1 MKVGLVLG
9 AGGVM
14 GGAWITGGLEALAR
28 ETGWDPGSADYVV
41 GTSAGSMMGTLVASG
56 IPPWFMVAH
65 SAGESFE
72 GLTGADGRPA
82 ATADRS
88 GGASYRIDPT
98 MPRLLLGSPRLVLN
112 SVRRGGAQGSTG
124 CWSGSAPRGMISTEP
139 LKEIVRRV
147 VPSGW
152 SPHPN
157 LWLVATDYQTGER
170 VVFGREGSPT
180 ADLADAVAA
189 SCAVPSFYS
198 PVEIGGRLYIDG
210 GVNSVS
216 NLDLLAGEGLD
227 LVICLNPMS
236 SRYQPRGFRPLP
248 RVMAAVRSERA
259 TARPRGIGA
268 ARGGARVAL
277 VQPTVPDL
285 RLMGSNWLSSRRRHA
300 VIELAIETVTAQLRA
315 PAVHKLLKDLPPG
328 EPYRV
333 RRPDGLP
340 ATDWSNIVGV
350 ASRNRRTAMMNC
362 PDRRPGRL
370 NRAGAR

>member
-28 ETGWDPGSADYVV
+28 ETGWDPGSADHLV
-41 GTSAGSMMGTLVASG
+41 GTSAGAMMGTLVASG

-72 GLTGADGRPA
+72 GLTGADGQEA
-82 ATADRS
+82 SSADRS
-88 GGASYRIDPT
+88 AGARYGLERAW
-98 MPRLLLGSPRLVLN
+98 PRLLLGSPRLALN
-112 SVRRGGAQGSTG
+112 SLTRRGGVGAYGLLLG
-124 CWSGSAPRGMISTEP
+124 LGPRGMISTEP

-157 LWLVATDYQTGER
+157 LWLVATDYGTGDR

-180 ADLADAVAA
+180 ADVADAVAA
-189 SCAVPSFYS
+189 SCAVPSFYA
-198 PVEIGGRLYIDG
+198 PVEIGGRRYIDG
-210 GVNSVS
+210 GVHSVS
-216 NLDLLAGEGLD
+216 NMDVLSGLGLD

-248 RVMAAVRSERA
+248 QVQAAIRRPA
-259 TARPRGIGA
+259 GRRLGRDARTLRDQGT
-268 ARGGARVAL
+268 RVAL

-285 RLMGSNWLSSRRRHA
+285 KLMGSNWLSSRRRHE

-315 PAVHKLLKDLPPG
+315 PEIRKLLEGLPPG
-328 EPYRV
+328 EPHRL
-333 RRPDGLP
+333 RRPADIP
-340 ATDWSNIVGV
+340 VEAWSEIVGV
-350 ASRNRRTAMMNC
+350 GGAPRRRSA
-362 PDRRPGRL
+362 
-370 NRAGAR
+370 

>member
-28 ETGWDPGSADYVV
+28 ETGWDPGGADHVV
-41 GTSAGSMMGTLVASG
+41 GTSAGAMMGTLVASG

-72 GLTGADGRPA
+72 GLTSADGRA
-82 ATADRS
+82 ASTADRS
-88 GGASYRIDPT
+88 AGASYGLEKAW
-98 MPRLLLGSPRLVLN
+98 PRLLLGSPRLVLN
-112 SVRRGGAQGSTG
+112 SVTGRGGAGARG
-124 CWSGSAPRGMISTEP
+124 LLLGLGPRGMISTEP

-157 LWLVATDYQTGER
+157 LWLVATDYATGDR

-210 GVNSVS
+210 GVHSVS
-216 NLDLLAGEGLD
+216 NMDLLSGLDLD

-236 SRYQPRGFRPLP
+236 SRYQPRGFKPVP
-248 RVMAAVRSERA
+248 RVQAAIRRPA
-259 TARPRGIGA
+259 GRRLGRDARMLKEEGT
-268 ARGGARVAL
+268 RVAL

-333 RRPDGLP
+333 RRPNDIP
-340 ATDWSNIVGV
+340 TETWADIVGV
-350 ASRNRRTAMMNC
+350 GAAARRRSA
-362 PDRRPGRL
+362 
-370 NRAGAR
+370 